1 MAVRKRAR
9 VSLTLRLICGYLLRS
24 LLPFL
29 TFILWNITGRLNV
42 QLIPLARPGDCA
54 IAWFSVRCL
63 TGGAAAAGLW
73 PAVGS
78 VSSQVKS
85 RRQLT
90 RCRSPPPRP
99 PRERSAPPSWLWD
112 APVGVEGAA
121 GRCAGRR
128 RCRRNRRRSRSPSAD
143 SCGPRPSKF
152 CRCRWSWRRSTD
164 SASARCDRLAG
175 SSAGTRAA
183 QRLALL
189 CVAKAPCP
197 PPHCPSRQ
205 CSSKERLSSAIAP
218 CPPPHCLSRQCSAKE
233 RLSALLDLLKYQWC
247 TGRPWCRVSCRRN
260 L

>member
-1 MAVRKRAR
+1 MEHYWTFKCTTYTVGTSRRLRDCLVFCTLLDRRGCGCRALAGGWVGFEPGKIPPPTHPLPLTSATAAKRKECTSLLAVGRAR
-9 VSLTLRLICGYLLRS
+9 
-24 LLPFL
+24 
-29 TFILWNITGRLNV
+29 
-42 QLIPLARPGDCA
+42 
-54 IAWFSVRCL
+54 
-63 TGGAAAAGLW
+63 
-73 PAVGS
+73 
-78 VSSQVKS
+78 
-85 RRQLT
+85 
-90 RCRSPPPRP
+90 
-99 PRERSAPPSWLWD
+99 
-112 APVGVEGAA
+112 
-121 GRCAGRR
+121 GRR
-128 RCRRNRRRSRSPSAD
+128 RSSRTVRRTKAVPQKQTRSRSPSAD
-143 SCGPRPSKF
+143 RCGPRPSKF